1 LRVAALLGT
10 LGAMDKAT
18 RGTDMVKRIGRLVEG
33 FLTDLAETAPD
44 DLDCLALE
52 RSIMTVVCDLAL
64 SMMKEVFQQADEQAP
79 EVLVHGSRWGN
90 RAVSK
95 GTYTTKF
102 GTLTL
107 DRSGYQQ
114 AGRGRVLFPV
124 DLRLGI
130 VEGRY
135 TPGMARVMAQTIAQM
150 PAEEGEAYLEELGLG
165 RVSKSTL
172 HRIPQDMAALYERD
186 RVAIEQ
192 VIRGES
198 RVPEGTHTV
207 QVAMDGVMVPMDG
220 EDIKP
225 RGRKT
230 TEPQPPRHERH
241 YGVTAPS
248 PADNDGK
255 QGVAYHEASVGTL
268 SFFNAKSEH
277 LGTVYAARMPQYRKE
292 TLSATLEAELSA
304 VLQDCPTV
312 QVALASDGA
321 VTHWEHLDGMQQR
334 LPKGTS
340 SRQLLDFCHGAKYL
354 FDAAKLV
361 EPDEGNAMAMAEE
374 WRGVLRHRLD
384 GPNIVLR
391 ALRYQ
396 RDACEPDDDRR
407 EDLDTI
413 IDFFATHKQ
422 RGRLAYKAA
431 ANDAFPIGTGTT
443 EAAAKTLVNVR
454 MKRAGARY
462 TPHGGQTIL
471 CFRSALLSGRF
482 DITMREIIKRY
493 TAEVRAA

>member
-1 LRVAALLGT
+1 
-10 LGAMDKAT
+10 MDNAT
-18 RGTDMVKRIGRLVEG
+18 RGTDMLKRIGRMVEG
-33 FLTDLAETAPD
+33 FLADLAETAPN

-52 RSIMTVVCDLAL
+52 RSVMTVVLDLGL
-64 SMMKEVFQQADEQAP
+64 SMMKEVLRRADEQAP
-79 EVLVHGSRWGN
+79 EVVVPGGRWGN

-114 AGRGRVLFPV
+114 AGRGRVLFPL

-135 TPGMARVMAQTIAQM
+135 TPGMARLMAQTIAQM
-150 PAEEGEAYLEELGLG
+150 PAEDGEAYLEELGLG

-186 RVAIEQ
+186 RIAIEG

-230 TEPQPPRHERH
+230 TTPQPPRHERH
-241 YGVTAPS
+241 HGITAPS
-248 PADNDGK
+248 PADDDGK
-255 QGVAYHEASVGTL
+255 KGVAYHEASVGTL
-268 SFFNAKSEH
+268 SFFDAQGEH
-277 LGTVYAARMPQYRKE
+277 LGTLYTARMPEYRKE

-321 VTHWEHLDGMQQR
+321 VTHWEHLEGMQQR
-334 LPKGTS
+334 LPEGIR

-361 EPDEGNAMAMAEE
+361 EPDEGNAIAMAEE
-374 WRGVLRHRLD
+374 WRGALRHRLD
-384 GPNIVLR
+384 GPSIVLR
-391 ALRYQ
+391 ALRYK
-396 RDACEPDDDRR
+396 RDACDSEDQR
-407 EDLDTI
+407 EGLDTI
-413 IDFFATHKQ
+413 IDFFADHKRQ
-422 RGRLAYKAA
+422 GRLAYKEA
-431 ANDAFPIGTGTT
+431 ANDAYPIGTGTT
-443 EAAAKTLVNVR
+443 EAAAKTVVNVR

-471 CFRSALLSGRF
+471 CFRAALLSGRF
-482 DITMREIIKRY
+482 DLTMREIIKRY
-493 TAEVRAA
+493 TTEVMAA

>member
-1 LRVAALLGT
+1 LRVHVAFGT
-10 LGAMDKAT
+10 VAAMDNVA
-18 RGTDMVKRIGRLVEG
+18 RGADILKRVGRMVEG

-44 DLDCLALE
+44 EMDCLSWEKSA
-52 RSIMTVVCDLAL
+52 MTVVVELGL
-64 SMMKEVFQQADEQAP
+64 SLMKEVLRHADEQAP
-79 EVLVHGSRWGN
+79 EVVVHGGRWGN

-114 AGRGRVLFPV
+114 SGRGRVLFPL

-135 TPGMARVMAQTIAQM
+135 TPGMARLMAQTIAQM
-150 PAEEGEAYLEELGLG
+150 PAEDGEAYLEELGLG

-172 HRIPQDMAALYERD
+172 HRIPQDMVALYERD
-186 RVAIEQ
+186 REAIEA
-192 VIRGES
+192 VLRGES
-198 RVPEGTHTV
+198 RVPEGTRTV
-207 QVAMDGVMVPMDG
+207 QVGMDGVMVPMDG

-230 TEPQPPRHERH
+230 TTPQPPRHERH
-241 YGVTAPS
+241 HGATAPS

-255 QGVAYHEASVGTL
+255 KGVAYHEASVGTL
-268 SFFNAKSEH
+268 SFFDTKGEH
-277 LGTVYAARMPQYRKE
+277 LGTIYNARMPQCRKE

-304 VLQDCPTV
+304 VIQDCPTV

-334 LPKGTS
+334 LPEGIC

-361 EPDEGNAMAMAEE
+361 EPDEGNATAMAEG
-374 WRGVLRHRLD
+374 WRGALRHRLD
-384 GPNIVLR
+384 GPSIVLR

-396 RDACEPDDDRR
+396 RDACDSEDVR
-407 EDLDTI
+407 EELGTI
-413 IDFFATHKQ
+413 IDFFAEHK
-422 RGRLAYKAA
+422 RHGRLAYKAA

-443 EAAAKTLVNVR
+443 EAAAKTVVNVR

-471 CFRSALLSGRF
+471 CFRTALLSGRF
-482 DITMREIIKRY
+482 DLTMREIIKRY
-493 TAEVRAA
+493 SAEVKAA